1 MFNTYDNVYQGT
13 SVTIQNLSGSTAVTG
28 SAIDTENL
36 DNGMIHVRAE
46 VTTSNPSV
54 ATVAVTLTECATVG
68 GTYAPALDNTGTAIG
83 FTLDV
88 HAAAADG
95 YARLEGLGLNR
106 KRFLKIVVTPAF
118 TGGTSPN
125 IPVYAEILGSPRN
138 ARPVRTA
145 VSNT

>member
-1 MFNTYDNVYQGT
+1 MFDTYDNIYQGT
-13 SVTIQNLSGSTAVTG
+13 SITIQSLSGSTAVTG

-36 DNGMIHVRAE
+36 CNGMIHVRAE

-54 ATVAVTLTECATVG
+54 AQVAVTLTECATSG
-68 GTYAPALDNTGTAIG
+68 GTYTTANDNTGTPIG

-106 KRFLKIVVTPAF
+106 KRFLKIVCTPSF
-118 TGGTSPN
+118 TGGTSPT
-125 IPVYAEILGSPRN
+125 IPVYAEILATPS
-138 ARPVRTA
+138 ATKPVRTA